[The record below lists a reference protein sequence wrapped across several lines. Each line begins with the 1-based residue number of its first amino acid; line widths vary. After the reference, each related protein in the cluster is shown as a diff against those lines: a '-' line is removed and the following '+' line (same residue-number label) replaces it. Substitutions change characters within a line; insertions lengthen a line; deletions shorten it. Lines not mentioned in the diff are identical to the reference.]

1 MFKVSNPWGQEINDA
16 IDKTSMPQEFPN
28 LPLGYM
34 CNLIAWNYKSMSSF
48 RKQMNSIRTHYIK
61 TKLCFVYIVS
71 NSIEWMNCVNLP
83 D

>member
-1 MFKVSNPWGQEINDA
+1 MCKVSNPWGQEINDA

-48 RKQMNSIRTHYIK
+48 GK
-61 TKLCFVYIVS
+61 
-71 NSIEWMNCVNLP
+71 
-83 D
+83 